1 MCETRKPGS
10 SVGNCFPG
18 TTSDFDA
25 RTFEEGGLL
34 KVKRERT
41 NSEEFSAGDWI
52 SRLAD
57 ALPRLDEVQQSFLQ
71 EYWERNPSVHI
82 VSGGLDSKLVEF
94 PLDDLRDLYAMASHS
109 HAFGEREYFAPLCAA
124 LDPVR
129 HLLMS
134 HPTLA
139 GVIGP
144 IIGRDNFYM
153 HVLRSGQL
161 TSPSNLVAG
170 LMARA
175 AELSG
180 DCLQA
185 ATELNAFLAPCD
197 EGSCE
202 GVPNGLDIGY
212 HAVLFYGLTLT
223 ERIDVTD
230 GITLLPFEQLRAFV
244 DNRLVEELAPP
255 GGGFHDWRSIGAAVR
270 PFRWKPTFRP
280 SGHEGDFEL
289 YGPRPFFREA
299 QTFLDLLGVAHATP
313 VLCLAALAYCIDRSA
328 GRLLG
333 GVDYRGAIYRARAA
347 QGFDGFDECPGLA
360 PEAFAEAKEAFDN
373 RASERYGKM
382 APIIG
387 RLAEALARDGRF
399 AVEDR
404 ILDVAIALER
414 MYELDGGEI
423 SHKLRTRA
431 AWFLGA
437 DAESRVR
444 EIQAVKAFYEARSA
458 IVHSKKKRPAVEKQ
472 RAAFDKGFDVA
483 RRSLFRL
490 LRDGPPNDWERLVI
504 AGS

>member
-10 SVGNCFPG
+10 SVENCFPG

-71 EYWERNPSVHI
+71 EYWQRHPSAHI

-94 PLDDLRDLYAMASHS
+94 PLGDLRDLYAMASHS
-109 HAFGEREYFAPLCAA
+109 HAFGEREYYAPLCAA

-129 HLLMS
+129 HLLML

-153 HVLRSGQL
+153 HVLRSGEL

-202 GVPNGLDIGY
+202 GVPNGLDIEY

-223 ERIDVTD
+223 ERVDVTD

-270 PFRWKPTFRP
+270 PFRWRPTFRP
-280 SGHEGDFEL
+280 SGHEGDFETVRSAAVL
-289 YGPRPFFREA
+289 PGSP
-299 QTFLDLLGVAHATP
+299 DLLGSAWCSACHAG
-313 VLCLAALAYCIDRSA
+313 ALSCSV
-328 GRLLG
+328 GLL
-333 GVDYRGAIYRARAA
+333 Y
-347 QGFDGFDECPGLA
+347 
-360 PEAFAEAKEAFDN
+360 
-373 RASERYGKM
+373 
-382 APIIG
+382 
-387 RLAEALARDGRF
+387 
-399 AVEDR
+399 
-404 ILDVAIALER
+404 
-414 MYELDGGEI
+414 
-423 SHKLRTRA
+423 
-431 AWFLGA
+431 
-437 DAESRVR
+437 
-444 EIQAVKAFYEARSA
+444 
-458 IVHSKKKRPAVEKQ
+458 
-472 RAAFDKGFDVA
+472 
-483 RRSLFRL
+483 
-490 LRDGPPNDWERLVI
+490 
-504 AGS
+504 